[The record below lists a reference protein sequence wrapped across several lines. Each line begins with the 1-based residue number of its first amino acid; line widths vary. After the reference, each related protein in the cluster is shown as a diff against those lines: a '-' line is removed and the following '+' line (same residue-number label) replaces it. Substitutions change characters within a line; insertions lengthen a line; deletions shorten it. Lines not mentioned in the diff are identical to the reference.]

1 MEQPEQTADDFV
13 RFCVCRCGRQ
23 WPALYDE
30 MCRVAARRLYKGM
43 GYTELRKLGL
53 SFGLGGIDKTARL
66 LERLTASANTP

>member
-1 MEQPEQTADDFV
+1 MEQPEKTAADFV
-13 RFCVCRCGRQ
+13 QFCMCRCDRQ

-53 SFGLGGIDKTARL
+53 YFGLGGIDKTARL
-66 LERLTASANTP
+66 FEGLSASANTP